1 MLRQEMALREKRGT
15 FSLRRSGPRC
25 DPATLSP
32 PQASC
37 LALTEPLNP
46 RTQSGRR
53 SKWPHTAS
61 AVRQVHASP
70 RPACEHRDFG
80 QAAPP
85 RCASVSPSA
94 GWGDDN
100 ASPHPIHS

>member
-1 MLRQEMALREKRGT
+1 MLRQETALREKRGAL
-15 FSLRRSGPRC
+15 SLRRSGPRC

-53 SKWPHTAS
+53 PQWPHAAS
-61 AVRQVHASP
+61 AVRQVRESP
-70 RPACEHRDFG
+70 RPACERRS
-80 QAAPP
+80 APL
-85 RCASVSPSA
+85 CLSL
-94 GWGDDN
+94 
-100 ASPHPIHS
+100 PICRMG